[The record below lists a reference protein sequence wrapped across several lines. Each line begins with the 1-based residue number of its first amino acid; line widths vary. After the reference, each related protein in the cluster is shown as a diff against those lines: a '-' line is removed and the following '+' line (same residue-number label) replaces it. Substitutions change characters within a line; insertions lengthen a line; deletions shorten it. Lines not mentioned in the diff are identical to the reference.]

1 MIDRKVARTML
12 SLLLAASLG
21 IGCAATDT
29 KEREAK
35 VTDLDPED
43 PTALRCL
50 NLLHVDRTDVID
62 DENIFFYM
70 RDGTVYRNQLAHRC
84 PGLRREDR
92 FMYKPV
98 GNRLCDLDT
107 ITVLTTLGGGLTSG
121 ATCGLGKFHAVPE
134 EEVETLIEILR
145 RDE

>member
-1 MIDRKVARTML
+1 MIDRSATCLL
-12 SLLLAASLG
+12 SVLLLAALSA
-21 IGCAATDT
+21 GCAASG
-29 KEREAK
+29 EREARA
-35 VTDLDPED
+35 TDLDPAD

-50 NLLHVDRTDVID
+50 NLLQIDRSDVID

-70 RDGTVYRNQLAHRC
+70 RDGRVYRNQLPNRC

-92 FMYKPV
+92 FLYRPM
-98 GNRLCDLDT
+98 GNRLCDVDT
-107 ITVLTTLGGGLTSG
+107 ITVLTSLGGGLTSG
-121 ATCGLGKFHAVPE
+121 ATCGLGKFHEVPA